1 MPLRPISIR
10 LLCETGART
19 TYILLDGPVCL
30 RFSLCLGYLPI
41 STLATVANS
50 KTDFLREFYLQ
61 MHSGVEVIIYD
72 N

>member
-1 MPLRPISIR
+1 MIS
-10 LLCETGART
+10 
-19 TYILLDGPVCL
+19 ILLDGPVCL
-30 RFSLCLGYLPI
+30 RFSLCLGHPPI

-50 KTDFLREFYLQ
+50 KTDFLREFCLQ

>member
-1 MPLRPISIR
+1 MIS
-10 LLCETGART
+10 
-19 TYILLDGPVCL
+19 ILLDGPVCL
-30 RFSLCLGYLPI
+30 CFSLCFGHPPI